1 VIRAHYSV
9 RRLAAVLSAARRVI
23 VNQEELRPCGLSLS
37 QRKIIPPLQGQLI
50 QQCTWANA
58 ERPREL
64 LDHGCSWIASAS
76 FNVADIGAMDVRTV
90 GIILLAPSSVFSEA
104 SYISAEANA
113 YIHSPVQSLM

>member
-1 VIRAHYSV
+1 MIRAHYSI

-37 QRKIIPPLQGQLI
+37 RRRIIPPLQGQLI
-50 QQCTWANA
+50 QQYTWANA

-64 LDHGCSWIASAS
+64 LDQGCSWIAPAS

-90 GIILLAPSSVFSEA
+90 GIILLAPASLFSEA

-113 YIHSPVQSLM
+113 YIHARVQTPM